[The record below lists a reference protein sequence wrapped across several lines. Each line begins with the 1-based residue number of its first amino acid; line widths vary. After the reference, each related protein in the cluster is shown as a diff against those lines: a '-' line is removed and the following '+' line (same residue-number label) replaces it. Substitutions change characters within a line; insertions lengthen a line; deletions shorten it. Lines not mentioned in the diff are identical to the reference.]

1 MSFDILLG
9 GVSVLMELIRLKT
22 WTFQLQKLMYA

>member
-22 WTFQLQKLMYA
+22 WTFQLQKLM